1 MPLTR
6 LAADAFGVVTVILV
20 CLLTLLGLLCICYS
34 IYFRSRVRQHDFH
47 QLGYF
52 NGPWV
57 IRIALILITIWW
69 GLGEIIRLTVLKV
82 SGRALHSL
90 SLKWQENICK
100 FYILS
105 NLGFA
110 EPCLFLI
117 LGLLLHASLQRRD
130 VGTLSPRWNRKT
142 FTYVLLFCFPVFVAQ
157 LVLIL
162 IGSKLNNEKR
172 YIRMLPKY
180 FTSTSASSRIE
191 GYIDTAVCTYP
202 LLNTILH
209 GFFAIVVVFYFG
221 YLGVRMVSLVINKGL
236 RRRVYL
242 LIASIV
248 GFLPFR
254 VLFLGFS
261 VLSNPGKFAF
271 EVLVFSAFFMLISCS
286 AVGICLLVYC
296 PVADSLALRTFQ
308 RLETGDWPGPVLLD
322 DTDGS
327 NVATQSLLE
336 VASTSA
342 GRNSDASMKGGS
354 ISFRTMIKDEGTQG
368 GLEELGLF
376 SSNTLSFF
384 SPPGSPPLP
393 GRPMIPLRQF
403 SDY

>member
-20 CLLTLLGLLCICYS
+20 CLLTLIGLLCICYS
-34 IYFRSRVRQHDFH
+34 IYFHSRVRQHGFL

-57 IRIALILITIWW
+57 IRITLISITIWW
-69 GLGEIIRLTVLKV
+69 GLGEIIRLSFLKG
-82 SGRALHSL
+82 SGRGLHSL
-90 SLKWQENICK
+90 SLQWQENICK

-110 EPCLFLI
+110 EPSLFLT
-117 LGLLLHASLQRRD
+117 LGLLLHASLLRRE

-142 FTYVLLFCFPVFVAQ
+142 FIYVLLFCFPVFLAQ

-162 IGSKLNNEKR
+162 IGIKLNKEQR
-172 YIRMLPKY
+172 YRMLPKY

-191 GYIDTAVCTYP
+191 GFIDTALCTYP
-202 LLNTILH
+202 LLNTILY
-209 GFFAIVVVFYFG
+209 GFFAIVVIFYFV

-248 GFLPFR
+248 SFLPFR

-261 VLSNPGKFAF
+261 VLSHPGKFAF
-271 EVLVFSAFFMLISCS
+271 EVLVFSAFFMLTSCS

-296 PVADSLALRTFQ
+296 PVADSLALQTFH
-308 RLETGDWPGPVLLD
+308 RLETGDWSGPGLGD
-322 DTDGS
+322 ETADGS
-327 NVATQSLLE
+327 IVATQSLLE
-336 VASTSA
+336 AASSSA
-342 GRNSDASMKGGS
+342 ARNSDASIKGGS
-354 ISFRTMIKDEGTQG
+354 ISFRIMIKDEDKRG

-376 SSNTLSFF
+376 SANSHNF

-393 GRPMIPLRQF
+393 GRPMIPLREF